1 MPDLTDLHRLL
12 GAQRLT
18 IADLTAKPA
27 APVAG
32 TACQDLS
39 LRFDDG
45 STARGWRIAPEH
57 PAPTVL
63 YCHAH
68 GSNYAIGRDELL
80 QGRSALQ
87 GPYGPALA
95 EAGLASIAIDL
106 PCFGSRADQD
116 ETTLARQSLWH
127 GAPLFGRM
135 LAELR
140 AVFHWLGT
148 DPKVGPIATLGLSM
162 GATHAFWLAALEPRI
177 AACAH
182 LACFADLGTLVAH
195 GTDHLHAPYMMVPGL
210 LPVARTGQIAG
221 RIAPRPQL
229 ICAGR
234 QDPLTPPEALDRA
247 LMDVSRAYANADA
260 TANLQML
267 IDPDLGHAESPEMR
281 AAVLKFLRTA
291 LH

>member
-1 MPDLTDLHRLL
+1 MPDLTDLDRLL
-12 GAQRLT
+12 GAQHLT
-18 IADLTAKPA
+18 IAEVTAKPA

-32 TACQDLS
+32 LPCHDLS
-39 LRFDDG
+39 LRFNDG
-45 STARGWRIAPEH
+45 SPTRGWMIAPEH
-57 PAPTVL
+57 PAPAVL

-68 GSNYAIGRDELL
+68 GLNYAIGRDELL
-80 QGRSALQ
+80 YGRPALQ
-87 GPYGPALA
+87 SPYGPALA
-95 EAGLASIAIDL
+95 EAGIASIAIDL

-140 AVFHWLGT
+140 AVFHWLNAQ
-148 DPKVGPIATLGLSM
+148 PKIGPIATLGLSM
-162 GATHAFWLAALEPRI
+162 GATHAFWLAALEPQI

-182 LACFADLGTLVAH
+182 LACFADLGTLVAS
-195 GTDHLHAPYMMVPGL
+195 GADHLHAPYMMVPGL

-221 RIAPRPQL
+221 CIAPRPQL
-229 ICAGR
+229 ICAGG

-247 LMDVSRAYANADA
+247 LGDVTQAYAHAAA
-260 TANLQML
+260 TARLQTL